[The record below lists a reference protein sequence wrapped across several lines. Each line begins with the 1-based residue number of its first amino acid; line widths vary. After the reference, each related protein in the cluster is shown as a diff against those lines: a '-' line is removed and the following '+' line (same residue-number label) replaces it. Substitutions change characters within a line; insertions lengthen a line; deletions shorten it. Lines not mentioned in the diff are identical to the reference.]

1 MLRKSDTANL
11 YKLPMPVSIV
21 EERKTIIEN
30 VLKAMV
36 LVGLVL
42 NGITTLRD
50 LEAGMSPANMI
61 INSSLLLGLIAILVF
76 SKKIDP
82 AIKTGIIIVMCVF
95 FGVKVVVV
103 NGVVSGSFYFFIIAA
118 TLALL
123 LLKRQSALNLIIF
136 TSVIYLSVITLSA
149 FDVLMPPVA
158 PAVINIKIKWLSEIV
173 SYLFVLFIIIGG
185 VGRMQR
191 TFTKS
196 IEELDETNQKL
207 NQSNEELLNQL
218 EQIRFMQKKV
228 DQTEINF
235 KKLFEESNDGIIL
248 CDRDGVIIES
258 NNKVATLLGYPRSFL
273 IGSKASDFVISEDKR
288 AIDQLSLEKV
298 NRAKIREV
306 HVITNTGMR
315 TPVEI
320 NYSPLTFNEEKALL
334 VTIRDTRERKYAEQ
348 KVLNAVIQ
356 AEENERSR
364 FAKDLHDDL
373 GPILSSI
380 KMYIQSLRTHEDKE
394 DKKDLINRLIF
405 TVDDSIKSI
414 RRISYNLSSHL
425 LQNMGLIN
433 ALQTHADRINITDSL
448 KVTFVHNFQPEQR
461 LASNIEIVIYRVVL
475 ELINNSVRHSQG
487 TKISINLTLNN
498 DHLTVD
504 YSDNG
509 IGFDIDRMLHD
520 NTKGIGLKNILSRVR
535 SIKGLLNFETQKAGF
550 NISIDI
556 KL

>member
-1 MLRKSDTANL
+1 MQLTNDTAN
-11 YKLPMPVSIV
+11 PDRSRMPVSIA
-21 EERKTIIEN
+21 EEKKTIIEN
-30 VLKAMV
+30 VLRAIV
-36 LVGLVL
+36 LVGFALTA
-42 NGITTLRD
+42 ITTIRD
-50 LEAGMSPANMI
+50 IQAGIAATNIIVNSVFLVIMI
-61 INSSLLLGLIAILVF
+61 TILVF
-76 SKKIDP
+76 RKKISHHFKIW
-82 AIKTGIIIVMCVF
+82 AVLSLCIF
-95 FGVKVVVV
+95 FGVKVILV
-103 NGVVSGSFYFFIIAA
+103 NGVNAGTFYFFIIVA

-123 LLKRQSALNLIIF
+123 LLKRKLALNLILF
-136 TSVIYLSVITLSA
+136 TSGLYLITISLMAFGFMTPSVIA
-149 FDVLMPPVA
+149 ANV
-158 PAVINIKIKWLSEIV
+158 NIKIKWLSEII
-173 SYLFVLFIIIGG
+173 SYLFVLFIMIGG

-218 EQIRFMQKKV
+218 EQIKAMQRKV

-235 KKLFEESNDGIIL
+235 KRLFEESNDGIIL
-248 CDRDGVIIES
+248 CNGDGEILEC
-258 NNKVATLLGYPRSFL
+258 NNQIASLLEYPRTFL
-273 IGSKASDFVISEDKR
+273 IGSKASDFVISDDKR
-288 AIDQLSLEKV
+288 AIDQLSLDKV
-298 NRAKIREV
+298 HRSKIREV
-306 HVITNTGMR
+306 HVLTKTGVRM
-315 TPVEI
+315 PVEI
-320 NYSPLTFNEEKALL
+320 NYSPLTLHEEKALL
-334 VTIRDTRERKYAEQ
+334 VTIRDIRERKYAEQ

-380 KMYIQSLRTHEDKE
+380 KMYIQSLRTHEDSE

-433 ALQTHADRINITDSL
+433 ALKTHVDRINLTDSL
-448 KVTFVHNFQPEQR
+448 NVTFSHNFETDQR

-475 ELINNSVRHSQG
+475 ELITNSIRHSQG
-487 TKISINLTLNN
+487 KQINVTLILNN
-498 DHLTVD
+498 DHLTVN
-504 YSDNG
+504 YSDDG
-509 IGFDIDRMLHD
+509 IGFDIDRILHD

-535 SIKGLLNFETQKAGF
+535 SIKGLLNFETKKAGF
-550 NISIDI
+550 NLSIDI